1 MRLAD
6 IETIRID
13 GIDHTLKILPTELC
27 ADMGFVGKVDYA
39 NHTIKLIDYS
49 EPYKVQTLM
58 HELVHVLDENRLDRN
73 LTEGETNAIGCGMA
87 QILLDNPDL
96 VLAIYW
102 AAIGDQIE
110 FEHDDDHDEDGDDAD
125 SE

>member
-1 MRLAD
+1 MKLSE

-13 GIDHTLKILPTELC
+13 GIDHTLKILPVELC

-39 NHTIKLIDYS
+39 NHTIKLIDHS
-49 EPYKVQTLM
+49 EPYKVQTLI
-58 HELVHVLDENRLDRN
+58 HELVHVIDENRLDRN
-73 LTEGETNAIGCGMA
+73 LTEGETNAIGCGIA

-110 FEHDDDHDEDGDDAD
+110 FEPSEDEESDEED
-125 SE
+125 

>member
-1 MRLAD
+1 MLCAGAVGTGGVVKLSD
-6 IETIRID
+6 VETIRID
-13 GIDHTLKILPTELC
+13 GIDHSLKILPVELC

-58 HELVHVLDENRLDRN
+58 HEIVHVLDENRLDRN
-73 LTEGETNAIGCGMA
+73 LTEGETNSIGCGIA

-102 AAIGDQIE
+102 AAAI
-110 FEHDDDHDEDGDDAD
+110 
-125 SE
+125 S

>member
-39 NHTIKLIDYS
+39 NHTIKLI
-49 EPYKVQTLM
+49 
-58 HELVHVLDENRLDRN
+58 EN
-73 LTEGETNAIGCGMA
+73 TYGERR
-87 QILLDNPDL
+87 
-96 VLAIYW
+96 
-102 AAIGDQIE
+102 
-110 FEHDDDHDEDGDDAD
+110 
-125 SE
+125 

>member
-1 MRLAD
+1 MKLSEV
-6 IETIRID
+6 ETIRID
-13 GIDHTLKILPTELC
+13 GIDHSLKIIPIDIASDL
-27 ADMGFVGKVDYA
+27 GFVGKVDYA
-39 NHTIKLIDYS
+39 NHTIKLVDHS

-58 HELVHVLDENRLDRN
+58 HELVHVIDENRLDRS
-73 LTEGETNAIGCGMA
+73 LTEGETNALGCGLA

-110 FEHDDDHDEDGDDAD
+110 FEPDDDHDEDGDDED
-125 SE
+125 S

>member
-1 MRLAD
+1 MKLS
-6 IETIRID
+6 EVEKIRID

-58 HELVHVLDENRLDRN
+58 HEIVHVLDENRLDRN
-73 LTEGETNAIGCGMA
+73 LTEGEKNALGCGLA

-102 AAIGDQIE
+102 AAIGGQIE
-110 FEHDDDHDEDGDDAD
+110 FEHEDEDEEEGDEED
-125 SE
+125 